1 MTTSEV
7 PFGEAR
13 AQLRELVCRVGY
25 RGERITI
32 TRHGH
37 AAAVIIA
44 QDDLASLEETL
55 DLLSDP
61 AAMREIAEGRAAAA
75 RGEGLAEDQVRARYL
90 HGRP

>member
-1 MTTSEV
+1 MTEAMSLAAVKARLSEV
-7 PFGEAR
+7 
-13 AQLRELVCRVGY
+13 VDRVNQSH
-25 RGERITI
+25 ERITI